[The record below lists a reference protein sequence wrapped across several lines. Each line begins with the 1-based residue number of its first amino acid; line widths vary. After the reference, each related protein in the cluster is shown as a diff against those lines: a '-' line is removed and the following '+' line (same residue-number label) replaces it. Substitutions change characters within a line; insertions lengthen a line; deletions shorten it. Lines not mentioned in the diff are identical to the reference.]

1 MFNGISRRFFLGGLG
16 SFVSG
21 AAWAAG
27 VGVSLRPQLRPDR
40 IGIGTPITAEALVSE
55 ALPGGTV
62 SFAVADAKTGE
73 MLENRLEGVGL
84 PPASVTKTITA
95 LYALEN
101 LGADYRFSTRLIA
114 EGTIRNGVLE
124 GDLVLAGGGDP
135 TLDTK
140 ALAELAAALKAA
152 GLREVRGRFR
162 VWAGELP
169 YARQIDPGQPAH
181 VGYNPAV
188 CGLALNFNRV
198 RFEWKRTGGKYG
210 VSMDARA
217 GQYRPEV
224 QVAQMAVVDRGTP
237 VYTYSDKGG
246 VDHWTVARGALG
258 NGGARWLPVRRPE
271 LYAADVFRTLA
282 RSHGIELPRETLADS
297 PPQGREIAQYRSE
310 TLLRILHG
318 MLKYSNNL
326 IAEMVG
332 MSASRARA
340 GQPVGLRASAGVMSR
355 WAEVELGMRDVALV
369 DHSGLGEDSRLL
381 AGDMVRALVL
391 SRAKKALHPLLK
403 TMPMRD
409 ANNGNSNDITVR
421 AKTGTLNFVSGL
433 AGYIEGTGQRELAF
447 AVFTADLPRRAA
459 IPREQRERPPGAR
472 PWNRRA
478 RRLQRKLIERW
489 DRLYSA

>member
-1 MFNGISRRFFLGGLG
+1 MFTGISRRFFLAGLG
-16 SFVSG
+16 SLVSG
-21 AAWAAG
+21 AASAAG
-27 VGVSLRPQLRPDR
+27 MGVSLRPQLRPD
-40 IGIGTPITAEALVSE
+40 GIVGGAPVSAEALVSQ
-55 ALPGGTV
+55 APPDGTV
-62 SFAVADAKTGE
+62 SYTVADAATGE
-73 MLENRLEGVGL
+73 VLENRLAGVGL

-95 LYALEN
+95 LYALDN
-101 LGADYRFSTRLIA
+101 LGAGYRFATRLIA
-114 EGTIRNGVLE
+114 EGTLRDGVLD

-140 ALAELAAALKAA
+140 ALAELASALKAA
-152 GLREVRGRFR
+152 GLREVRGRFL
-162 VWAGELP
+162 VWAGALP
-169 YARQIDPGQPAH
+169 YRRQIDSAQPAH

-198 RFEWKRTGGKYG
+198 HFEWKRADGKYG

-258 NGGARWLPVRRPE
+258 NGGARWLPVRRPD

-282 RSHGIELPRETLADS
+282 RSHGIELPREELAERA
-297 PPQGREIAQYRSE
+297 PQGSEVARHHSDSLQSIIRE
-310 TLLRILHG
+310 

-326 IAEMVG
+326 VAEMVG
-332 MSASRARA
+332 MSASRKRT
-340 GQPVGLRASAGVMSR
+340 GQPVGMRASAGVMSR
-355 WAEVELGMRDVALV
+355 WAEVELGMEDVALV
-369 DHSGLGEDSRLL
+369 DHSGLGDASRLR
-381 AGDMVRALVL
+381 AGDMVRALVE

-403 TMPMRD
+403 TIPMRA
-409 ANNGNSNDITVR
+409 ANDGNSNDITVR

-433 AGYIEGTGQRELAF
+433 AGYIEGKGQRELAF
-447 AVFTADLPRRAA
+447 AVFSADMSRRAE
-459 IPREQRERPPGAR
+459 IPRAQRERPRGAR